1 LQGGEE
7 EGEGLFVVKAPA
19 AEGANVDYIDER
31 KGLSVGGSGNISS
44 RSNSGSD
51 KDEMGVVK

>member
-1 LQGGEE
+1 M
-7 EGEGLFVVKAPA
+7 VKAPA